1 MKRKFHCQVCGKRT
15 RVVSAENADMGEWK
29 KSSKVLA
36 PGHGF
41 NSKRS
46 KQSENGGRP

>member
-1 MKRKFHCQVCGKRT
+1 MGKRDGRIVLEPT
-15 RVVSAENADMGEWK
+15 E
-29 KSSKVLA
+29 KVLA

-46 KQSENGGRP
+46 KQSENGGHP